1 LQSRAWH
8 WSRDTINNTFQQ
20 SPSHNASLNLYIN
33 DTSLSNDKLGP
44 TLRLKL
50 YVVRHGQTE
59 WNVQGLLQGHSN
71 TKLTAKGV
79 SDSLATGREMRNVTF
94 KKIYCSDL
102 ARARHTLQLLGLEG
116 EYDERLRGRDYVSFT
131 GKHFVTYQTSKNP
144 STVESNQQMTHRW
157 RDFFTKMISDI
168 TPTRSAHA
176 SDKTYNILLVTHGG
190 MVRIIAA
197 DLQRFSKRAV
207 TVQKSRTLN
216 TSISIFD
223 LILREERIVG
233 CDFVSIFGSKHLE
246 NS

>member
-8 WSRDTINNTFQQ
+8 WSRQNTTFQR
-20 SPSHNASLNLYIN
+20 SPSHNTSLNLYIN
-33 DTSLSNDKLGP
+33 DTQPPSLSNAGP
-44 TLRLKL
+44 TLRL
-50 YVVRHGQTE
+50 YVVRHGQTK

-79 SDSLATGREMRNVTF
+79 ADSLATGRELRNVTF

-116 EYDERLRGRDYVSFT
+116 EYDERLRGRDYALFT

-157 RDFFTKMISDI
+157 REFFSKMISDI
-168 TPTRSAHA
+168 TPTHSAH
-176 SDKTYNILLVTHGG
+176 DKTYNILLVTHGG

-223 LILREERIVG
+223 LVLREEGIVS

-246 NS
+246 NSYS